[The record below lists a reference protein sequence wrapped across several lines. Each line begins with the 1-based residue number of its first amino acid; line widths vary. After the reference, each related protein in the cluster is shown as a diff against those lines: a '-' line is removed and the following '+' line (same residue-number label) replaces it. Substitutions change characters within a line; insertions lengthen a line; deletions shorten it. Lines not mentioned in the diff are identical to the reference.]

1 MRWNGCALE
10 ERRPSW
16 LFRNLCSWVAI
27 FNVSR
32 GGTDCVPKEW
42 IDLAPQQW
50 PCISLLDGGTLKLKV
65 SFTPE
70 QMEIANTAERE
81 LCLLCIFLHVGNWT
95 IVITS
100 GIAEYAYKPNNA
112 EFSTFYF
119 YFSRKINCKEIPWR
133 PICWMTRR
141 KLRVLPRWRISYRF
155 LYHRK
160 IHTIYVKLPNYCITS
175 LYPKTLF
182 WHDRL
187 WEGHPRG
194 GLSPFNS
201 LGRDRKWGCW
211 RDRNAAKG
219 WLGTRPHSFPVT
231 IRKIK

>member
-1 MRWNGCALE
+1 MQSFFAPGIVWAYFYVCVHFFLSWSGEGDVSFSTLRADKSQSLQLIIFTGSAVRWNGCALE

-133 PICWMTRR
+133 PIC
-141 KLRVLPRWRISYRF
+141 
-155 LYHRK
+155 
-160 IHTIYVKLPNYCITS
+160 
-175 LYPKTLF
+175 
-182 WHDRL
+182 
-187 WEGHPRG
+187 
-194 GLSPFNS
+194 
-201 LGRDRKWGCW
+201 
-211 RDRNAAKG
+211 
-219 WLGTRPHSFPVT
+219 
-231 IRKIK
+231 